1 MTLPAL
7 ATRSPLDRHL
17 DPDHPGRY
25 SSSLVAGL
33 AMLRCFTAEHPVRGV
48 ADMSDEIGFGRSTAC
63 RYAATLV
70 ELGYLEQTMSRKY
83 RLSARGANVGVCLL
97 NSMTVRNVAREH
109 LRHLRNRIGH
119 TVSLGILA
127 GAEVFYIDQWRGSR
141 RGQYAID
148 LVMGPGTR
156 RPVYCATA
164 GKALLARLPEA
175 EQLEVMT
182 ELTLRRHAS
191 RTLTSTKAL
200 RAELSRIAAAG
211 GVAVEDE
218 ELHAGRCALATTV
231 LDADRRQVAAVE
243 VAVPATAYTIGELLE
258 HVGPVVSETAGRI
271 SAALG
276 H

>member
-7 ATRSPLDRHL
+7 ATRSPLGRHL

-48 ADMSDEIGFGRSTAC
+48 ADMSDEVGFGRSTAC

-70 ELGYLEQTMSRKY
+70 GLGYLEQTTSRKY

-97 NSMTVRNVAREH
+97 NSMTIRNAAREH

-141 RGQYAID
+141 LGQYAID

-156 RPVYCATA
+156 QPVYCAAA
-164 GKALLARLPEA
+164 GKALLAQLPA
-175 EQLEVMT
+175 VEQLEVMT

-200 RAELSRIAAAG
+200 RAELCRIAAAG
-211 GVAVEDE
+211 GVAIEDE
-218 ELHAGRCALATTV
+218 ESLAGRRALATTV
-231 LDADRRQVAAVE
+231 LDSDYRPIAAVE
-243 VAVPATAYTIGELLE
+243 VAVPATAYTIDELVE
-258 HVGPVVSETAGRI
+258 HVGPIVRETVGQIR
-271 SAALG
+271 AASG